1 MYLRP
6 DLLPKACSVL
16 TAHFSALSKRP
27 IFFLVDDYSSPKVT
41 SDLQRNLNRLLMQR
55 TPACFFKLAT
65 ESPASYEINDVDGK
79 SYVEGREFKLV
90 NLGMDFI
97 NAAPSDKLRFVND
110 VFNKRLSS
118 PEDFPVKTLD
128 LLVGDDTASNNNN
141 EIARQIR
148 EGRKW
153 QVWGRHSLGEICS
166 GDVHFLIE
174 LVGKMVS
181 LKGGGSSLKIMEG
194 EPAIPPHVQNK
205 AIREEAGRFLRNLR
219 SLPHGPE
226 LVQVVEAFGSVVTSY
241 LHHRDSKNEE
251 GSPPHQASRI
261 EPYDDPKLTPE
272 ARSVYNDLL
281 RYSVFIEDVRGKSRR
296 GHVVPRL
303 YLRRFLIPFF
313 NLTFSKRDS
322 LELSVEELT
331 DLLLRPKEFEAKK
344 RLRAPEH
351 GSDHGASQLPL
362 DFEGG
367 SEQ

>member
-219 SLPHGPE
+219 SLPHGP
-226 LVQVVEAFGSVVTSY
+226 
-241 LHHRDSKNEE
+241 
-251 GSPPHQASRI
+251 
-261 EPYDDPKLTPE
+261 
-272 ARSVYNDLL
+272 
-281 RYSVFIEDVRGKSRR
+281 
-296 GHVVPRL
+296 
-303 YLRRFLIPFF
+303 
-313 NLTFSKRDS
+313 
-322 LELSVEELT
+322 
-331 DLLLRPKEFEAKK
+331 
-344 RLRAPEH
+344 
-351 GSDHGASQLPL
+351 
-362 DFEGG
+362 
-367 SEQ
+367 